1 MSEENV
7 EIVLQQL
14 DAFNRRDAD
23 AFVAVLSTDVEWEDP
38 TFWSEGART
47 YQGRAEVREWLNR
60 ILEPWDSIHI
70 KANEIAQ
77 TSDDQVFVDLALTG
91 RGKASGVETELRH
104 WVVAWFANGL
114 CTRRRVFQYR
124 DEALEAAGLAE

>member
-7 EIVLQQL
+7 EIVLQQM
-14 DAFNRRDAD
+14 DAFNRRDPD
-23 AFVAVLSTDVEWEDP
+23 AFVALLSPDVEWEDP

-47 YQGRAEVREWLNR
+47 YHGRAEVREWLNR

-77 TSDDQVFVDLALTG
+77 TSDDQVFVDGVLTG
-91 RGKASGVETELRH
+91 RGKTSGVETELRI
-104 WVVAWFANGL
+104 WAVAWFAKGL
-114 CTRRRVFQYR
+114 CTRRRVFR
-124 DEALEAAGLAE
+124 ERSEALEAAGLSE